1 MELAYRMAIRAVGT
15 TLTNPAVGC
24 IIVKNN
30 KIISRGWTQPG
41 GSPHA
46 EVHALSRVKDRSTLK
61 GAELYCTLEP
71 CSHYGK
77 TNPCV
82 NSIINSQIKKVYIG
96 CIDKNPKVN
105 GRGVQRLEVLQ
116 KLE

>member
-30 KIISRGWTQPG
+30 NIISRGWTQPG

-46 EVHALSRVKDRSTLK
+46 EVHALSRV
-61 GAELYCTLEP
+61 
-71 CSHYGK
+71 
-77 TNPCV
+77 
-82 NSIINSQIKKVYIG
+82 
-96 CIDKNPKVN
+96 
-105 GRGVQRLEVLQ
+105 
-116 KLE
+116 